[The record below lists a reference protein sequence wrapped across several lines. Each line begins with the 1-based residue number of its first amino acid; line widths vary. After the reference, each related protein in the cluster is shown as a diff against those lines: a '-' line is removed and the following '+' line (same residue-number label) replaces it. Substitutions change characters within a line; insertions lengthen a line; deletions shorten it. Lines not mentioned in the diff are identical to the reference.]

1 MMDQWVTLQ
10 QQSAAAIVTLSRP
23 ERANALSEA
32 MLDQLCDVDRQL
44 NGYKGINAVILTGQ
58 GDKCF
63 CAGADLKERITFAPS
78 DVQRVLQKYR
88 TGLSWIAKC
97 PVPVIAALNGSALGG
112 GLELA
117 LMCDLR
123 VCAPHAQFALPETS
137 LGIIPGAGGTQ
148 RLPRLIGAARANEL
162 ILLASRIDA
171 QQALAWG
178 LVNRVT
184 AASVSVLD
192 DTLQWLAP
200 VLNGSPTAVRAAI
213 RALRNAGETG
223 IDQGLQVELEAYE
236 MCLQSADRI
245 EALRAFQ
252 EKRPAQFNH
261 R

>member
-1 MMDQWVTLQ
+1 MDQWVTLQ
-10 QQSAAAIVTLSRP
+10 LRSTAAIVTLSRP
-23 ERANALSEA
+23 DRANALSEA

-44 NGYKGINAVILTGQ
+44 DGYHGINAVILTGL
-58 GDKCF
+58 GEKCF
-63 CAGADLKERITFAPS
+63 CAGADLKERITFTPA
-78 DVQRVLQKYR
+78 DVQRVLRKYR
-88 TGLSWIAKC
+88 TGLSWIGRC
-97 PVPVIAALNGSALGG
+97 PVPVVAALNGSALGG

-148 RLPRLIGAARANEL
+148 RLPRIIGAARASEL
-162 ILLASRIDA
+162 ILLASRLDA

-184 AASVSVLD
+184 AAAVGVLD
-192 DTLQWLAP
+192 DTLHWLKP
-200 VLNGSPTAVRAAI
+200 VLDGSPTAVRAAI
-213 RALRNAGETG
+213 RALRNADGMTL
-223 IDQGLQVELEAYE
+223 DQGLQVELEAYE
-236 MCLQSADRI
+236 MCLQSDDRL

-252 EKRPAQFNH
+252 EKRPAQFKD